1 MDKILCDKRFVM
13 GASLVV
19 ALYVSFMD
27 TLTVPDMVQDMVNSS
42 IGKIVVLVLIA
53 YLSDKCLTLSLMLA
67 IAFCVMITSSRSE
80 NFMDHGEEHMEEEH
94 QEEHAGEE
102 EHQEMEHEEEQ
113 HEEEQHE
120 EEQHEEEHSGEEQ
133 VSGIETFQ
141 NYATF

>member
-27 TLTVPDMVQDMVNSS
+27 KLTVPDMVLDIVNSS
-42 IGKIVVLVLIA
+42 MGKIVVLVLIA

-67 IAFCVMITSSRSE
+67 IAFCVMITSSSNE
-80 NFMDHGEEHMEEEH
+80 NFMDHGEEHMGEEHQEEHPEMEHEEEHQEEEHQEEEH
-94 QEEHAGEE
+94 QEEHRGE
-102 EHQEMEHEEEQ
+102 EHQGE
-113 HEEEQHE
+113 
-120 EEQHEEEHSGEEQ
+120 EEQ
-133 VSGIETFQ
+133 VSGMETFQ